1 MELAIKK
8 KGAGS
13 NAETSPAVEKDKET
27 SNGGAAAVVEE
38 VPSREGLRPRKK
50 TSKNK

>member
-27 SNGGAAAVVEE
+27 SNGGAAAVVE
-38 VPSREGLRPRKK
+38 VSSREGLRPRKK